1 MNKIVYGMF
10 VGMMG
15 MVGTVCAES
24 VALYQVFD
32 MAGQSEHQIL
42 NKEEATK
49 LATELKE
56 EAKVFPAILAAA
68 KKEWEA
74 NKENKM
80 PFPAAKI
87 KLRTAKKVG
96 TDFPSKEAAMK
107 KLTQIEERIADK
119 IAEDAKEK
127 KSGKKQ
133 KADPEEVAKE
143 TLKNTLV
150 NNAITDVNRRLAE
163 KLGREVPMFGFIASS
178 EKKDEKKDV
187 KKEPAKDV
195 KKDAEKKDAE
205 KKEAEKKPAH

>member
-1 MNKIVYGMF
+1 LRGIGCALSSIRYGGAIGASDPEQGRGDEAGDGTQGGGKSLSCHSRCGEE
-10 VGMMG
+10 GMG
-15 MVGTVCAES
+15 GEQGEQN
-24 VALYQVFD
+24 ALP
-32 MAGQSEHQIL
+32 GSEDQ
-42 NKEEATK
+42 
-49 LATELKE
+49 
-56 EAKVFPAILAAA
+56 AAHS
-68 KKEWEA
+68 E
-74 NKENKM
+74 
-80 PFPAAKI
+80 
-87 KLRTAKKVG
+87 
-96 TDFPSKEAAMK
+96 
-107 KLTQIEERIADK
+107 
-119 IAEDAKEK
+119 
-127 KSGKKQ
+127 KSGDRFSEQ